1 MKLIK
6 DFKKNG
12 FVVKRINKR
21 VVIAILHTANCED
34 IVSVLADGKVVE
46 SEYIKEQSFIQE
58 KNEKLLEERVK
69 GLIDKWKKFPSE
81 KGALHSLLDS
91 FKVEG

>member
-46 SEYIKEQSFIQE
+46 SEYIKEQSFI
-58 KNEKLLEERVK
+58 NEKLLEERVK

>member
-12 FVVKRINKR
+12 FVVKKINKR

-46 SEYIKEQSFIQE
+46 SEYIKEQSFI
-58 KNEKLLEERVK
+58 NEKLLEERVK

>member
-12 FVVKRINKR
+12 FAVKRINKR
-21 VVIAILHTANCED
+21 VVIAILHTTNCED

-46 SEYIKEQSFIQE
+46 SEYIK
-58 KNEKLLEERVK
+58 NEKLLEERVK
-69 GLIDKWKKFPSE
+69 GLIDKWGKFPSG
-81 KGALHSLLDS
+81 KGALHSLLDR
-91 FKVEG
+91 